1 MDPTLNTATVSRDT
15 IKEAFHEQE
24 KRLLSTLSSA
34 ETMSATLVP
43 AVVYIP
49 AINQEQ
55 IDRANGQPK
64 SINPLAPDEGRYV
77 SLEEYWNT
85 WYEHP
90 YIHIDVSYEWSN
102 GRLEAKPVPA
112 QPQRRLYKWFFS
124 ILDSFVNTYP
134 IAELIYLE
142 TGFRLTMADLETSSG
157 AREAVRKPDIGV
169 VRKDNPMR
177 LESHERSYR
186 GVCDMCVEAISDSS
200 SSEVRRDTVEK
211 MKDYALAGVREY
223 FILDPSG
230 RHMHFYRLIG
240 DGRYA
245 EIEPDVRGVVR
256 SGVLP
261 GFQFRLR
268 DLKQQRSL
276 EELALDEVYGGY
288 VLREYQ
294 AEMAARQKAEGQV
307 AAEAEARRAAEEQ
320 AATEA
325 QRAAT
330 EASARQKAEGQVAA
344 EAEARRAAEEQA
356 ATEASARQKAEGQ
369 VAAEAEARR
378 AAEEQAATEASAR
391 QKAEGQ
397 ATAEAEARRAAEEQ
411 ATAEA
416 EARRAAEKRAQA
428 LQDELA
434 RLRQQLP

>member
-1 MDPTLNTATVSRDT
+1 MEPTLNTATVSRDT
-15 IKEAFHEQE
+15 IEKSFHEQE
-24 KRLLSTLSSA
+24 KLPLSSHVSTLSSA
-34 ETMSATLVP
+34 ETMYATLVP
-43 AVVYIP
+43 NVVYIP

-55 IDRANGQPK
+55 TDRANGQPK

-77 SLEEYWNT
+77 SLEEYWNS

-102 GRLEAKPVPA
+102 GRLEAKPLPA
-112 QPQRRLYKWFFS
+112 QPQLELYNWFHDILRCFVHTNS
-124 ILDSFVNTYP
+124 IAV
-134 IAELIYLE
+134 LINLE
-142 TGFRLTMADLETSSG
+142 TGFTMNMRDPNAAS
-157 AREAVRKPDIGV
+157 RKRRAVRKPDIGV
-169 VRKDNPMR
+169 IRKDNPVVRDNMDR
-177 LESHERSYR
+177 AYR

-230 RHMHFYRLIG
+230 RHMHFYRLTG
-240 DGRYA
+240 DGRYE
-245 EIEPDVRGVVR
+245 EIDPDVRGVVR

-268 DLKQQRSL
+268 DLEQQRSL
-276 EELALDEVYGGY
+276 EELALDEVYAGY

-356 ATEASARQKAEGQ
+356 ATEAQ
-369 VAAEAEARR
+369 R
-378 AAEEQAATEASAR
+378 AAIEASAR

-397 ATAEAEARRAAEEQ
+397 AA
-411 ATAEA
+411 AEA

-434 RLRQQLP
+434 RLRQQLS

>member
-1 MDPTLNTATVSRDT
+1 MEPTLNTATVSRDT
-15 IKEAFHEQE
+15 IKKSFHEQE
-24 KRLLSTLSSA
+24 KRPLSSHVSTLSSA
-34 ETMSATLVP
+34 ETMYATLVP
-43 AVVYIP
+43 NVVYIP

-55 IDRANGQPK
+55 TDRANGQPK

-90 YIHIDVSYEWSN
+90 YIHMDANYEWCN

-186 GVCDMCVEAISDSS
+186 GVCDMCVEAVSDSS
-200 SSEVRRDTVEK
+200 PAEVHRDTVEK
-211 MKDYALAGVREY
+211 RRDYALAGVREY

-230 RHMHFYRLIG
+230 RHMHFYRLTG

-268 DLKQQRSL
+268 DLEQQRSL
-276 EELALDEVYGGY
+276 EELALDEVYAGY

-330 EASARQKAEGQVAA
+330 EASARQKAEGQAAA

-356 ATEASARQKAEGQ
+356 A
-369 VAAEAEARR
+369 
-378 AAEEQAATEASAR
+378 
-391 QKAEGQ
+391 
-397 ATAEAEARRAAEEQ
+397 
-411 ATAEA
+411 AEA

-434 RLRQQLP
+434 RLRQQLS

>member
-1 MDPTLNTATVSRDT
+1 MEPTLNTATVSRDT
-15 IKEAFHEQE
+15 IEKSFHEQE
-24 KRLLSTLSSA
+24 KLPLSSHVSTLSSA
-34 ETMSATLVP
+34 ETMSATLP
-43 AVVYIP
+43 AVIYIP

-55 IDRANGQPK
+55 TDRANGQPK

-77 SLEEYWNT
+77 SLEEYWNN

-90 YIHIDVSYEWSN
+90 YIHMDANYEWCN

-142 TGFRLTMADLETSSG
+142 TGFRLTMADLETSSE

-186 GVCDMCVEAISDSS
+186 GVCDMCVEAVSDSS
-200 SSEVRRDTVEK
+200 PAEVHRDTVEK
-211 MKDYALAGVREY
+211 RRDYALAGVREY

-230 RHMHFYRLIG
+230 RHMHFYRLTG
-240 DGRYA
+240 DRRYA

-268 DLKQQRSL
+268 DLEQQRSL
-276 EELALDEVYGGY
+276 EELALDEVYAGY

-330 EASARQKAEGQVAA
+330 EASARQKAEGQAAA
-344 EAEARRAAEEQA
+344 EAEARRAAEGQA
-356 ATEASARQKAEGQ
+356 AAE
-369 VAAEAEARR
+369 
-378 AAEEQAATEASAR
+378 T
-391 QKAEGQ
+391 
-397 ATAEAEARRAAEEQ
+397 
-411 ATAEA
+411 

-434 RLRQQLP
+434 RLRQQLS

>member
-15 IKEAFHEQE
+15 IEEAFHEQE
-24 KRLLSTLSSA
+24 KLPLSSHVSTLSSA

-55 IDRANGQPK
+55 TDRANGQPK

-142 TGFRLTMADLETSSG
+142 TGFRLTMAALETSSG

-230 RHMHFYRLIG
+230 RHMHFYRLTG
-240 DGRYA
+240 AGRYA

-325 QRAAT
+325 SARQKAEGQVAAEAEARRAAEEQAATEAQRAAT

-356 ATEASARQKAEGQ
+356 A
-369 VAAEAEARR
+369 
-378 AAEEQAATEASAR
+378 
-391 QKAEGQ
+391 
-397 ATAEAEARRAAEEQ
+397 
-411 ATAEA
+411 AEA